1 MRCLLLR
8 LRKRKAA
15 PTPINASPATPPT
28 TPPAIAPVGGPLD
41 GEDVGLG
48 VAELVEENSA
58 GADVVEESSAGTVP
72 VVGAFDVSKVD
83 RCLSDVIELEVGTVG
98 C

>member
-15 PTPINASPATPPT
+15 PAPINARPATPPT

-41 GEDVGLG
+41 GEAVGFG
-48 VAELVEENSA
+48 VAEPVDENSA
-58 GADVVEESSAGTVP
+58 ETVP
-72 VVGAFDVSKVD
+72 VVGAFDVGEPD
-83 RCLSDVIELEVGTVG
+83 C
-98 C
+98 